1 MHFIQ
6 AVVDGV
12 LVGGV
17 YAVIS
22 IGLTLV
28 FGVIGIINFAQ
39 AQFLML
45 GMFAAYYLW
54 LYTGIDPLLGSLVSF
69 FVVFILGYVLQK
81 VFIDRVLNATPLA
94 QIFLT
99 VGFMIVLENLALIF
113 FGSESHSVRTPYQMS
128 SVAIGPLLLN
138 VPYLAAF
145 LISCI
150 VGLLSWWVLKKT
162 WWGWAVRATSQDPM
176 AAQRVGVPPRKV
188 YHLAFGVGVGLTA
201 LGGAIILPYMSVS
214 PTVGHQ
220 FGVLMFT
227 VVVLGGLGNVLGA
240 VIGGLAVGMI
250 QSLSSLV
257 FPIQLQNMV
266 LFIVFILILAFR
278 PEGLLKRRAG

>member
-54 LYTGIDPLLGSLVSF
+54 VYTGIDPLLGSLVAF

-81 VFIDRVLNATPLA
+81 VFIDRVLNAPPLA

-99 VGFMIVLENLALIF
+99 VGFMIVLENLALIA
-113 FGSESHSVRTPYQMS
+113 FGSESHSVRTSYQKS
-128 SVAIGPLLLN
+128 SVAIEPLLLN
-138 VPYLAAF
+138 VTYLAAF
-145 LISCI
+145 LLSC
-150 VGLLSWWVLKKT
+150 VVSMVT
-162 WWGWAVRATSQDPM
+162 WW
-176 AAQRVGVPPRKV
+176 
-188 YHLAFGVGVGLTA
+188 
-201 LGGAIILPYMSVS
+201 
-214 PTVGHQ
+214 
-220 FGVLMFT
+220 
-227 VVVLGGLGNVLGA
+227 
-240 VIGGLAVGMI
+240 
-250 QSLSSLV
+250 
-257 FPIQLQNMV
+257 
-266 LFIVFILILAFR
+266 
-278 PEGLLKRRAG
+278 LLKRTRWVWT